1 MIYHKALEITR
12 NFIITL
18 IKYAKYLILENVDL
32 MMQSTRYD
40 LCLSPQLIFV
50 FIL

>member
-1 MIYHKALEITR
+1 MIYHTILEITR

-18 IKYAKYLILENVDL
+18 IKYAYLILENVDL
-32 MMQSTRYD
+32 MMQSMRYD
-40 LCLSPQLIFV
+40 LCLSLQLIFI

>member
-1 MIYHKALEITR
+1 MIYHAILEITR

-18 IKYAKYLILENVDL
+18 IKYAYLILENVDL

-40 LCLSPQLIFV
+40 LCLSLQLIFI